1 MINNICFL
9 FLPLPFWEQTLQCYI
24 HNALLSNAIL
34 FGVQK
39 TVYVSP
45 IYQLLY
51 FVSLVPVV
59 DQVIL
64 QINIYLGAYES
75 TAGVCE
81 EIYNEII
88 FSTVMNNL
96 YFEI

>member
-24 HNALLSNAIL
+24 HNAE
-34 FGVQK
+34 VQK

-59 DQVIL
+59 NQVIL
-64 QINIYLGAYES
+64 QINIYLGAYEA